1 MPMVLGITGN
11 TRKDGLWAPV
21 DALIQELRSIHNKF
35 VLHPALGTGIKE
47 RGSILNESEIS
58 PSVSSFFDRAEL
70 IISFGGDGT
79 LLNTVNELGSRPT
92 PVLGVNHGR
101 LGFLAQVEGSEM
113 VERLGQIKSGDF
125 EVDERVVLQ
134 GTLTSGEK
142 LRASYA
148 LNEFAIQRSGDTGL
162 LAFDVKVDGRHLN
175 TYWADGLLVSTPT
188 GSTAYSL
195 ALGGPIMAPGCR
207 SVLIAPI
214 APHTLTVRP
223 IVIPDSA
230 TIEIRLING
239 LTSHSFTTD
248 GMSQANALSNGPVVI
263 KKANHMVKLVRF
275 NDQDYFSTLRTK
287 LMWGVHRSK
296 VED

>member
-1 MPMVLGITGN
+1 MPIILGITGN
-11 TRKDGLWAPV
+11 IQKDGLWAPV
-21 DALIQELRSIHNKF
+21 DALIKELRSIHNKF
-35 VLHPALGTGIKE
+35 VLHPALSAGLLE
-47 RGSILNESEIS
+47 RGFTVY
-58 PSVSSFFDRAEL
+58 PSDSAPSTSSFFEQSEL

-92 PVLGVNHGR
+92 PILGVNHGR
-101 LGFLAQVEGSEM
+101 LGFLAQIEGSDLEAR
-113 VERLGQIKSGDF
+113 VGQLKSGDF
-125 EVDERVVLQ
+125 LVDERVVL
-134 GTLTSGEK
+134 E
-142 LRASYA
+142 ASLVSEEPLVAKFA

-162 LAFDVKVDGRHLN
+162 LAFEVKVDGQHLN

-195 ALGGPIMAPGCR
+195 ALGGPIMAPGCG
-207 SVLIAPI
+207 SILIAPI

-230 TIEIRLING
+230 KIEIRLING
-239 LTSHSFTTD
+239 LKSHVFTTD
-248 GMSQANALSNGPVVI
+248 GVSHPNALTNGAVVI
-263 KKANHMVKLVRF
+263 RKAKHKVKLVRF
-275 NDQDYFSTLRTK
+275 SDQDYFSTLRTK